1 MGIRARRALIST
13 HATRGTYAWN
23 NPALHARVFAKTLLY
38 SKCLTASLRRRVST
52 SWHAL
57 LHLSELENSLQ
68 PSPTPI
74 CFRSR
79 KCCHHDAQVNAKRG
93 SKLSPAS
100 RVAHTSNKFHHQL
113 LQKETCWP
121 SLLSQTPRGPSIP
134 VPI

>member
-57 LHLSELENSLQ
+57 LHLSELENRVSNHLQ
-68 PSPTPI
+68 LPSALEAENVVITMP
-74 CFRSR
+74 
-79 KCCHHDAQVNAKRG
+79 K
-93 SKLSPAS
+93 
-100 RVAHTSNKFHHQL
+100 
-113 LQKETCWP
+113 
-121 SLLSQTPRGPSIP
+121 
-134 VPI
+134 